1 MWEQRFTEAQK
12 MYEIAATYG
21 HARGQ
26 HEYALCLLR
35 GNDTEGHHR
44 DDNNDDSGVSND
56 DTEKAIQFLCKAC
69 ENGFYAPSYTLLA
82 KTLINITEKT
92 CGTVYAVGKRP
103 LSRVRQILR
112 LAKDCPYGTSQSWED
127 ETLILLEKYGQVNE
141 KCSNSV
147 EKGS

>member
-26 HEYALCLLR
+26 HECALCLLR
-35 GNDTEGHHR
+35 GNDTEVHHR
-44 DDNNDDSGVSND
+44 DDNNDDLGVSNNKN
-56 DTEKAIQFLCKAC
+56 EKAIQLLCKAC

-82 KTLINITEKT
+82 KA
-92 CGTVYAVGKRP
+92 VYAVGKRP

-127 ETLILLEKYGQVNE
+127 ETLTQLEKYGQVNE
-141 KCSNSV
+141 KCSNCV